1 MTKNTFKTTIILI
14 ALLTIGS
21 SAVADQPK
29 MHAAL
34 KALNTAEQKLLKGS
48 NDKGGHRV
56 KALELVRKAKKQV
69 KLAMKFERKH

>member
-1 MTKNTFKTTIILI
+1 MYKKSLKTSIIFA
-14 ALLTIGS
+14 ALLVL
-21 SAVADQPK
+21 SAPVSADQPK

-34 KALNTAEQKLLKGS
+34 KALNTAEKNLLKGS

-69 KLAMKFERKH
+69 KLAIKFDRNH